1 MNEVGRVSKESVY
14 WIEQIASNLQHPG
27 TIWIDSHSGDVHRA
41 CAQLDHEE
49 NHDATGSEYAE
60 GLYGKGIAGIE

>member
-1 MNEVGRVSKESVY
+1 MNEVGRVPKESVY
-14 WIEQIASNLQHPG
+14 WIEQIASNLQHPS

-49 NHDATGSEYAE
+49 HHDANGSEHAK
-60 GLYGKGIAGIE
+60 GLHSKEIAGIE

>member
-41 CAQLDHEE
+41 CARLDPEKYH
-49 NHDATGSEYAE
+49 NANGSEHAE
-60 GLYGKGIAGIE
+60 GLYGKEIAGIE